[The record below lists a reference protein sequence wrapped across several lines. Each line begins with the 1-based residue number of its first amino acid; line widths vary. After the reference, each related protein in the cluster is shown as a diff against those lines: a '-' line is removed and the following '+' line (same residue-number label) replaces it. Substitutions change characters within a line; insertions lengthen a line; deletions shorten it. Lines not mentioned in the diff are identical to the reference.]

1 MATTFPRESPDADAD
16 SGSASFDTEGPERSL
31 DPENWEAMRALGAR
45 MLDDVM
51 TYMATVGDGPVWR
64 RPDAAALDS
73 YREPLPLRGT
83 SPEQIYEEFQR
94 HILPFL
100 IGNAHPRF
108 WGWVTGTGTPLGML
122 ADMLA
127 SGTNALAAFGDQ
139 SATHVERQVIGWFTR
154 LFGFP
159 ANAGGLLVS
168 SGSTANLTCLTAAR
182 DAMVP
187 EFLQDGGSA
196 SAAPCVIY
204 ASDEVH
210 NSVDKAVGI
219 IGLGRRNLRRVATD
233 DDYRIIP
240 AELERAIADDRA
252 AGRRP
257 ICIIATAG
265 TVNTG
270 AIDDLH
276 ALGRIARREGLWL
289 HVDGAFGAALAVSHR
304 LRHLLDGI
312 EHADSIAFDFHKW
325 FYVPYDVGC
334 VLVRDEAH
342 LRDSFSPP
350 ASYLAKLDRGIVGG
364 GVSYGALGADL
375 SRRFRA
381 LKVWMSLKE
390 HGADRYGEQIDQN
403 VAQARYLARLIRV
416 QPELEL
422 AAPVPLNIVCFR
434 YVGDP
439 PVTLGT
445 SRAADVDWDSVNRE
459 LLMRIQ
465 ERGIAAPSSTILDGR
480 FALRVAITN
489 HRSTRRDFDM
499 LVDAALGIGRELA
512 STATR

>member
-1 MATTFPRESPDADAD
+1 MAPA
-16 SGSASFDTEGPERSL
+16 
-31 DPENWEAMRALGAR
+31 
-45 MLDDVM
+45 
-51 TYMATVGDGPVWR
+51 
-64 RPDAAALDS
+64 DAAALDS

-127 SGTNALAAFGDQ
+127 SGTNAHAAFGDQ

-154 LFGFP
+154 LFGLP

-233 DDYRIIP
+233 DDYCIIP

-270 AIDDLH
+270 ATDDLQ

-289 HVDGAFGAALAVSHR
+289 HVDGAFGAALAVRTGFATSWTASSSRLHR
-304 LRHLLDGI
+304 VR
-312 EHADSIAFDFHKW
+312 FHKW
-325 FYVPYDVGC
+325 FYVPYDVGAFWC
-334 VLVRDEAH
+334 ATRHICETPSAARELSGKAGSRHRRRRRVVRWT
-342 LRDSFSPP
+342 
-350 ASYLAKLDRGIVGG
+350 
-364 GVSYGALGADL
+364 
-375 SRRFRA
+375 RRRSIA
-381 LKVWMSLKE
+381 E
-390 HGADRYGEQIDQN
+390 I
-403 VAQARYLARLIRV
+403 
-416 QPELEL
+416 
-422 AAPVPLNIVCFR
+422 
-434 YVGDP
+434 
-439 PVTLGT
+439 
-445 SRAADVDWDSVNRE
+445 SRA
-459 LLMRIQ
+459 Q
-465 ERGIAAPSSTILDGR
+465 GLDEPQG
-480 FALRVAITN
+480 A
-489 HRSTRRDFDM
+489 RR
-499 LVDAALGIGRELA
+499 
-512 STATR
+512 

>member
-1 MATTFPRESPDADAD
+1 MATTFPRESPDADSGNALLD
-16 SGSASFDTEGPERSL
+16 SQGPERSL
-31 DPENWEAMRALGAR
+31 DPENWQSMRALGAR

-51 TYMATVGDGPVWR
+51 GYMATVGDGPVWR
-64 RPDAAALDS
+64 RPDAAALDF

-94 HILPFL
+94 HILPFV

-108 WGWVTGTGTPLGML
+108 WGWVTGNGTPLGML

-127 SGTNALAAFGDQ
+127 SGTNAHAAFGDQ

-154 LFGFP
+154 LFGLP
-159 ANAGGLLVS
+159 ASAGGLLVS

-196 SAAPCVIY
+196 SGACVVY

-210 NSVDKAVGI
+210 NSVDKAIGI
-219 IGLGRRNLRRVATD
+219 IGLGRRNLRRVPTD

-240 AELERAIADDRA
+240 AELERAIAEDRS

-270 AIDDLH
+270 AIDDLN
-276 ALGRIARREGLWL
+276 ALARIARREGVWL

-304 LRHLLDGI
+304 LGHLLDGI

-364 GVSYGALGADL
+364 GVSYGGLGADL

-390 HGADRYGEQIDQN
+390 HGTDRYGEQIEQN
-403 VAQARYLARLIRV
+403 VAQARYLARLIAV

-434 YVGDP
+434 YVGDR
-439 PVTLGT
+439 
-445 SRAADVDWDSVNRE
+445 SAAVDWDSVNRE
-459 LLMRIQ
+459 VLMRIQ
-465 ERGIAAPSSTILDGR
+465 ERGIAAPSSTVLDGK
-480 FALRVAITN
+480 FAIRAAITN
-489 HRSTRRDFDM
+489 HRSTRPDFDM
-499 LVDAALGIGRELA
+499 LVDATLAIGREVSRA
-512 STATR
+512 VTR

>member
-1 MATTFPRESPDADAD
+1 MATTFPNEHSRAG
-16 SGSASFDTEGPERSL
+16 SGPVRIEIDRPERSL
-31 DPENWEAMRALGAR
+31 DPEDWEAMRALGAR
-45 MLDDVM
+45 MLDDAM
-51 TYMATVGDGPVWR
+51 TYMQTVGEGPVWR
-64 RPDAAALDS
+64 RPDAAALDF
-73 YREPLPLRGT
+73 YREPLPLTGT
-83 SPEQIYEEFQR
+83 SPERIYEEFKR

-122 ADMLA
+122 ADLLA
-127 SGTNALAAFGDQ
+127 SATNAHAAFGDQ
-139 SATHVERQVIGWFTR
+139 SATHVERQVIGWFAR
-154 LFGFP
+154 LFGLP
-159 ANAGGLLVS
+159 PSAGGLLVS
-168 SGSTANLTCLTAAR
+168 SGSAANLTCLTAAR

-187 EFLQDGGSA
+187 ELLEDGVGA
-196 SAAPCVIY
+196 RVAPCVVY

-257 ICIIATAG
+257 VCIIATAG

-270 AIDDLH
+270 AIDDLS
-276 ALGRIARREGLWL
+276 ALARIARREGVWL
-289 HVDGAFGAALAVSHR
+289 HVDAAFGAALGVSRR

-312 EHADSIAFDFHKW
+312 EYADSIAFDFHKW

-364 GVSYGALGADL
+364 GVSYGGLGADL

-390 HGADRYGEQIDQN
+390 HGADRYGEQIEQN
-403 VAQARYLARLIRV
+403 VAQASYLAGLIGAR
-416 QPELEL
+416 PDLEL

-434 YVGDP
+434 YVGDRSP
-439 PVTLGT
+439 AT
-445 SRAADVDWDSVNRE
+445 DWNWVNRE
-459 LLMRIQ
+459 ILMRIQ
-465 ERGIAAPSSTILDGR
+465 ERGIAAPSSTVLDGE
-480 FALRVAITN
+480 FAIRVAITN

-499 LVDAALGIGRELA
+499 LVDAVVGIGRELD
-512 STATR
+512 SSGPR